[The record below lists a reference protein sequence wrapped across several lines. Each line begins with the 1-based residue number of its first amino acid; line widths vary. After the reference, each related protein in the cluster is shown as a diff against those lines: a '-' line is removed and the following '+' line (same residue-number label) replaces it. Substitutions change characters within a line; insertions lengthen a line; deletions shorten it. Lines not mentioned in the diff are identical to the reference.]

1 MSDILV
7 SINRLYKIYG
17 PNEQNAPALLQQGA
31 DPADLFT
38 RYQWSVALNDIS
50 LTIPRGEIFVIVGLS
65 GSGKSTLLRTVNRLI
80 APTSGDVYFE
90 GTPMSALTEAE
101 LIALRRHGMSMV
113 FQSFALLPN
122 RNVLDNAAFGLELAG
137 VDVRS
142 RHRQSLRVLEHVGLA
157 QVARKL
163 PYQLSGGMQQRVG
176 LARALAVN
184 PALLL
189 MDEAFSALDPI
200 NRREMQDLLLDLQAR
215 QRRTLIFVTH
225 DIEEAL
231 RIGNRIAIMEQ
242 GKVIQVGTA
251 EEIINAP
258 ANAYVRRFF
267 SGIDTSRYM
276 LAESFAGAF
285 NRADS
290 ESDGRGSHDHAF

>member
-7 SINRLYKIYG
+7 SISGLFKIFG
-17 PNEQNAPALLQQGA
+17 PGAQNALAHLRQGA
-31 DPADLFT
+31 DPAVLFA
-38 RYQWSVALNDIS
+38 QHKWSVALNDIS
-50 LTIPRGEIFVIVGLS
+50 LQITQGEIFVIVGLS
-65 GSGKSTLLRTVNRLI
+65 GSGKSTLLRMVNRLI
-80 APTSGDVYFE
+80 APSAGEVYYK
-90 GTPMSALTEAE
+90 GAAISALTDAE
-101 LIALRRHGMSMV
+101 LIALRRHDMSMV
-113 FQSFALLPN
+113 FQSFALLPT

-137 VDVRS
+137 IDVRQ
-142 RHRQSLRVLEHVGLA
+142 RHQRAMAVLEQVGLA
-157 QVARKL
+157 QVARQQ

-184 PALLL
+184 PTLLL

-200 NRREMQDLLLDLQAR
+200 NRREMQDLLLDLQA
-215 QRRTLIFVTH
+215 QQQRTLIFVTH

-231 RIGNRIAIMEQ
+231 RIGSRIAIMEQ

-267 SGIDTSRYM
+267 SGIDTSRYV
-276 LAESFAGAF
+276 LAENFAGAF
-285 NRADS
+285 SRPAA
-290 ESDGRGSHDHAF
+290 GGAHDQTL

>member
-1 MSDILV
+1 MSEILV
-7 SINRLYKIYG
+7 RIDRLFKIFG
-17 PNEQNAPALLQQGA
+17 PAGQNALAHLRQGA
-31 DPADLFT
+31 DPADLFAQH
-38 RYQWSVALNDIS
+38 QWSVALNDIS
-50 LTIPRGEIFVIVGLS
+50 LTVNRGEIFVIVGLS

-80 APTSGDVYFE
+80 APSAGEVYFN
-90 GTPMSALTEAE
+90 GVAMSALTESE
-101 LIALRRHGMSMV
+101 LIALRRHDMSMV
-113 FQSFALLPN
+113 FQSFALLPT

-137 VDVRS
+137 VDTRQ
-142 RHRQSLRVLEHVGLA
+142 RHRQAMAILEQVGLA
-157 QVARKL
+157 QVARQL
-163 PYQLSGGMQQRVG
+163 PHQLSGGMQQRVG

-215 QRRTLIFVTH
+215 QQRTLIFVTH

-231 RIGNRIAIMEQ
+231 RIGSRIAIMEQ

-267 SGIDTSRYM
+267 SGIDTSRYI
-276 LAESFAGAF
+276 LAENFSGAF
-285 NRADS
+285 SRSGS
-290 ESDGRGSHDHAF
+290 EGYHDQTL